1 MIEQKD
7 YSDELLE
14 MLGSGEFFKSMG
26 VVFPITKKNAE
37 TTDNYYE
44 GIAKEVGNMLLGKD
58 IYLLHVVLHVLFFT
72 L

>member
-1 MIEQKD
+1 
-7 YSDELLE
+7 
-14 MLGSGEFFKSMG
+14 MG
-26 VVFPITKKNAE
+26 VVLPITKKNAE

-72 L
+72 S